1 MTDKIDCEVS
11 KLLENIFL
19 SYGCWLG
26 MLALAF
32 IIAVILLARDLEKVL
47 LGIQTQLEEK
57 KAVEEIIENY
67 DVEAGFGTGPAM
79 TSEYLGN
86 KL

>member
-1 MTDKIDCEVS
+1 
-11 KLLENIFL
+11 
-19 SYGCWLG
+19 

-57 KAVEEIIENY
+57 KAVEGQEEEQQDEEVR
-67 DVEAGFGTGPAM
+67 DVVRSGRGRGRAGNGGEKATAAVG
-79 TSEYLGN
+79 
-86 KL
+86 